1 MRRMAGP
8 RILFVKLS
16 SLGDV
21 IHHLPAVSDLARE
34 RPDAHLGWVAEEA
47 YCELVALHPA
57 VSETF
62 PAHLRSLRS
71 NPLRPAAW
79 RSLAAT
85 RRALRAGQWDYV
97 IDAQGLLKS
106 ALVASFARS
115 NAFGLDRKSAREGMA
130 ARFYDV
136 KIPVPRAMHAV
147 ERNRRLVAEVFGYAV
162 AGPPRYGLAP
172 PEAAPAWAPDSRYVV
187 MLHAASRAAKRWPDE
202 RWIALGSLLA
212 ARGHVAVFPGGSPEE
227 RATAARLAAR
237 VPDAMAAPP
246 MSLVEAAALI
256 AHSQAVVGVDTGLTH
271 LGAALGV
278 PTFGIYC
285 ATDPRLTG
293 LHGGDVTNLGGAKG
307 APTLEEVALAMGLST
322 PAP

>member
-21 IHHLPAVSDLARE
+21 IHHLPAVTDLARR
-34 RPDAHLGWVAEEA
+34 RPDAHLAWAAEEA
-47 YCELVALHPA
+47 YCDLVGLHPA

-62 PAHLRSLRS
+62 PTNLRHLRR
-71 NPLRPAAW
+71 NPFRGAAW
-79 RSLAAT
+79 RSMFAT
-85 RRALRAGQWDYV
+85 RRALRQGRWDYV

-106 ALVASFARS
+106 ALVTRFARA
-115 NAFGLDRKSAREGMA
+115 NTFGLDRRSAREGMA

-147 ERNRRLVAEVFGYAV
+147 ERNRRLVAEVFGYPV
-162 AGPPRYGLAP
+162 EGPPHYGLTP
-172 PEAAPAWAPDSRYVV
+172 PEAPPAWAPGTRYVV
-187 MLHAASRAAKRWPDE
+187 LLHAASRAAKRWPEE
-202 RWIALGSLLA
+202 RWVALAALLA
-212 ARGHVAVFPGGSPEE
+212 ERGYAAVFPGGSAEE

-237 VPDAMAAPP
+237 VPGSLAAPA
-246 MSLVEAAALI
+246 MSLLEAAALI
-256 AHSQAVVGVDTGLTH
+256 AHAQAVVGVDTGLTH

-285 ATDPRLTG
+285 ATDPKLTG
-293 LHGGDVTNLGGAKG
+293 LHGGDVTNLGGAKA
-307 APTLEEVALAMGLST
+307 APTVEEVATAMGLTT
-322 PAP
+322 PAA